1 MEDGHLTASDPVPRP
16 VGPGCDDGGM
26 SRQVIAACDGACKG
40 NPGPAAWAFVIA
52 DADGTVRLWRSGA
65 LGQATN
71 NVAELTALEQLLAEL
86 DPGDTAEIRMD
97 SQYAM
102 KAVTDWLPGWKRK
115 GWKTAAG
122 KPVAN
127 QELVRR
133 IDELLAQRTVK
144 LKYVPA
150 HQVGGD
156 VLNDLADR
164 AASAAAV
171 SQAGAEGTSAAE
183 VPGAVAGSAASPAG
197 SAARSGTRSGSGGAS
212 GATSGAASGS
222 SGARSAPVIS
232 AKFAGRCACGTSY
245 AQGEK
250 IMKGATGWG
259 HPGCVKSGV
268 V

>member
-1 MEDGHLTASDPVPRP
+1 
-16 VGPGCDDGGM
+16 M
-26 SRQVIAACDGACKG
+26 SRHVIAACDGACKG

-71 NVAELTALEQLLAEL
+71 NIAELTALEQLLAEL
-86 DPGDTAEIRMD
+86 DPGDSAEIRMD

-102 KAVTDWLPGWKRK
+102 KAVTEWLPGWKKK

-127 QELVRR
+127 QDLVRR
-133 IDELLAQRTVK
+133 IDELLSARKVV
-144 LKYVPA
+144 LKYVAA

-156 VLNDLADR
+156 ALNDLADR

-171 SQAGAEGTSAAE
+171 AQRGAEGTSATE
-183 VPGAVAGSAASPAG
+183 VPASSAAGSVPARAAGGSRPGNSAG
-197 SAARSGTRSGSGGAS
+197 TRGRSGS
-212 GATSGAASGS
+212 SGAAGSGAAG

-232 AKFAGRCACGTSY
+232 AKFAGRCACGASY
-245 AQGEK
+245 AAGEK
-250 IMKGATGWG
+250 LMKGASGWG